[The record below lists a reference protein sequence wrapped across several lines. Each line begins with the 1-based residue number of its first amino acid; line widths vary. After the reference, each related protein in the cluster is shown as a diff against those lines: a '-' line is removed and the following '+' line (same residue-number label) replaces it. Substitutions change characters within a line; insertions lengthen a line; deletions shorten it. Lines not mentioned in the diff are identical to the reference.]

1 MKPPKE
7 DSKNF
12 IMAIALSMAIIFAW
26 QYFYAQPMLDRQ
38 AEIARQQQAQQ
49 QTQAGQPGQ
58 PAAGQ
63 PAAGEPGQTTAQ
75 GALPGAIPPGSGVAV
90 TREAALASGA
100 RVAVKTGAVEGSI
113 NLKGAQLDD
122 LRLIRYHETVDP
134 KSPTIVLLSPSGTPG
149 GFFAEQGWIPTAAGA
164 SLKLPD
170 QNTVWSAPGGATL
183 TETTPVTLTW
193 DNGAGLVF
201 RRTIAVDQNYMF
213 TVTQEVENRSAD
225 PVQLLPY
232 GRIQRQG
239 TPKVEGVYVLFE
251 GLLGVLGGDLQEH
264 TYSAMTEA
272 GAPIA
277 TESTGGWLGIT
288 DKYWA
293 VSLVPDQAAKVNAS
307 FRHNRNGTLDIFQTD
322 FVTADPLTVAPGAT
336 AAFEQRLFA
345 GAKVVDLIAG
355 YQTDLKIEKFDL
367 MIDWG
372 WFYFITKPM
381 FWALHYIQQLTGNFG
396 VAILAV
402 TVLLKILF
410 FPLANKSYEAMA
422 RMKKLQPEME
432 RIKERYGE
440 DRTKQQQEMME
451 LYKKEKINPLAG
463 CLPILVQ
470 IPVFFAL
477 YKVLYV
483 TIEMRHAPFVGWIRD
498 LSAPDPTSIFNLFG
512 LLPFTPPAFLL
523 IGVLPI
529 LMGITMWVQMKLNPP
544 PPDPVQAAIF
554 NWMPLMFTVMLATF
568 PAGLILYW
576 AWNNFLSILQQMA
589 IMKKHG
595 TPIDLLGNI
604 RESLP
609 FLKRKTAAP
618 GK

>member
-1 MKPPKE
+1 MTPPRDDKT
-7 DSKNF
+7 NF
-12 IMAIALSMAIIFAW
+12 IIAIVLSMAIIFAW

-38 AEIARQQQAQQ
+38 AELAQQQQAQQ
-49 QTQAGQPGQ
+49 QAQPGEAGQTG
-58 PAAGQ
+58 
-63 PAAGEPGQTTAQ
+63 AGEPAAQ
-75 GALPGAIPPGSGVAV
+75 GALPGSGVPGSGVAT

-100 RVAVKTGAVEGSI
+100 RVPVQTGAVQGSI

-134 KSPTIVLLSPSGTPG
+134 KSPTIILLSPSGTPG

-170 QNTVWSAPGGATL
+170 QNTVWSAPAGATL

-201 RRTIAVDQNYMF
+201 RRTIAVDTNYMF
-213 TVTQEVENRSAD
+213 TVTQEVENRSGD
-225 PVQLLPY
+225 PVELLPY

-239 TPKVEGVYVLFE
+239 TPKVEGVFVLFE

-264 TYSAMTEA
+264 TYHAMTETKE
-272 GAPIA
+272 PIA
-277 TESTGGWLGIT
+277 TESTGGWLGVT

-293 VSLVPDQAAKVNAS
+293 VSLVPDQAARITAT
-307 FRHNRNGTLDIFQTD
+307 FRHSRNGALDVYQTD
-322 FVTADPLTVAPGAT
+322 FVTVDPVTVAPGAT

-345 GAKVVDLIAG
+345 GAKVVELIAA
-355 YQTDLKIEKFDL
+355 YQNDLKIDRFDL

-432 RIKERYGE
+432 RIKERFAE
-440 DRTKQQQEMME
+440 DRTRQQQEMME

-463 CLPILVQ
+463 CLPVLIQ

-498 LSAPDPTSIFNLFG
+498 LSAPDPTSLFNLFG
-512 LLPFTPPAFLL
+512 LLPFTPPHILM

-529 LMGITMWVQMKLNPP
+529 LMGATMWVQMKLNPP

-554 NWMPLMFTVMLATF
+554 NWMPLIFTVMLATF

-576 AWNNFLSILQQMA
+576 AWNNFLSILQQMM
-589 IMKKHG
+589 IMRKHG
-595 TPIDLLGNI
+595 TPIDLVGNI
-604 RESLP
+604 RDSLP
-609 FLKRKTAAP
+609 FLKRKPVAP

>member
-1 MKPPKE
+1 MTPPRDDKT
-7 DSKNF
+7 NF
-12 IMAIALSMAIIFAW
+12 IIAIVLSMAIIFAW

-38 AEIARQQQAQQ
+38 AELAQQQQAQQ
-49 QTQAGQPGQ
+49 QAQPGEAGQTG
-58 PAAGQ
+58 
-63 PAAGEPGQTTAQ
+63 AGEPATQ
-75 GALPGAIPPGSGVAV
+75 GALPGSGVPGSGVAT
-90 TREAALASGA
+90 TREAAIASGA
-100 RVAVKTGAVEGSI
+100 RVPVQTGAVQGSI

-122 LRLIRYHETVDP
+122 LRLVRYHETVDP
-134 KSPTIVLLSPSGTPG
+134 KSPTIILLSPSGTPG
-149 GFFAEQGWIPTAAGA
+149 GFFAEQGWLPTAAGA
-164 SLKLPD
+164 ALKLPD
-170 QNTVWSAPGGATL
+170 QNTVWSAPAGVTL

-201 RRTIAVDQNYMF
+201 RRTIAVDRNYMF
-213 TVTQEVENRSAD
+213 TVTQEVENRSAE
-225 PVQLLPY
+225 PVELLPY

-239 TPKVEGVYVLFE
+239 TPKVEGVFVLFE

-264 TYSAMTEA
+264 TYHAMTETKE
-272 GAPIA
+272 PIA
-277 TESTGGWLGIT
+277 TASTGGWLGVT

-293 VSLVPDQAAKVNAS
+293 VSLVPDQSAKITAT
-307 FRHNRNGTLDIFQTD
+307 FRHNRNGALDVYQTD

-336 AAFEQRLFA
+336 SAFEQRLFA
-345 GAKVVDLIAG
+345 GAKVVELISA
-355 YQTDLKIEKFDL
+355 YQNDLKIDRFDL

-432 RIKERYGE
+432 RIKERFAE
-440 DRTKQQQEMME
+440 DRTRQQQEMME

-498 LSAPDPTSIFNLFG
+498 LSAPDPTSLFNLFG
-512 LLPFTPPAFLL
+512 LLPFTPPHILM

-529 LMGITMWVQMKLNPP
+529 LMGVTMWVQMKLPPP

-554 NWMPLMFTVMLATF
+554 NWMPLIFTVMLATF

-589 IMKKHG
+589 IMRKHG
-595 TPIDLLGNI
+595 TPIELLGNI

-609 FLKRKTAAP
+609 FLRRKPATP